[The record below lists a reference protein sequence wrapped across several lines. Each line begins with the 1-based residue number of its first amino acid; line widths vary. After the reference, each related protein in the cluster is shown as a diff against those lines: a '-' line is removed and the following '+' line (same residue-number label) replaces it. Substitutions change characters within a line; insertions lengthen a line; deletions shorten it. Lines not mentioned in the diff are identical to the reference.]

1 MDFVMQ
7 LNLNDPDSIV
17 SWWRVFPER
26 HDAYLE
32 FKLRISPD
40 FGPAIREA
48 QRRIAAS
55 EELQA
60 LLAKSVTQRRQ
71 QEAYQ
76 TERTGRMSSV
86 EMLRRE
92 LVTA

>member
-1 MDFVMQ
+1 LQ

-17 SWWRVFPER
+17 SWWRVFPVR

-32 FKLRISPD
+32 MKLRMSPD
-40 FGPAIREA
+40 FGPAIKEA

-55 EELQA
+55 EELQTM
-60 LLAKSVTQRRQ
+60 LAKSLTQRRQ
-71 QEAYQ
+71 QEAHQ
-76 TERTGRMSSV
+76 AERTSRMSSV

-92 LVTA
+92 LVAA